1 MNRRDALC
9 RLMIISGGIMLSNTS
24 WLQATASTNK
34 IRSSLTAADI
44 PLLDEIGETILPT
57 TTTTPGAK
65 ASRIGAYMVAMVN
78 DCFNKARRTAF
89 IEGLNTFDKTCQ
101 EKYKKAFLQ
110 LTKEQKKVFLK
121 QLDTES
127 KLPLKSAANE
137 VPLFREHYF
146 AILKQLTISG
156 YFSSEVGATK
166 ALRYVAV
173 PGRYEGCKVIK
184 AGDRPW
190 AT

>member
-9 RLMIISGGIMLSNTS
+9 RLMILSGGIMLSSTS
-24 WLQATASTNK
+24 WLQAAASTNK

-44 PLLDEIGETILPT
+44 PLLDEIGETILPAT
-57 TTTTPGAK
+57 TTAPGAK
-65 ASRIGAYMVAMVN
+65 ASKIGAYMVAMVN
-78 DCFNKARRTAF
+78 DCFNKAHRTTF
-89 IEGLNTFDKTCQ
+89 IEGLNTLDKTCQ
-101 EKYKKAFLQ
+101 EKFKKAFLQ

-127 KLPLKSAANE
+127 KLPLKSVANK
-137 VPLFREHYF
+137 VPSFKEHYF
-146 AILKQLTISG
+146 TILKQLTISG

-166 ALRYVAV
+166 ALRYVAI